1 MFARWDL
8 VPLILA
14 KARIRRTDSGPSHN
28 RPKVTAQLRVE
39 KGRERH
45 DKATSR
51 GRPPCCLQPAPESP
65 TSPSQKSRRSLPH
78 GPFPSK
84 YSTVPQSAPSAQPGQ
99 LYPRCSISVVF
110 FLCPLFRHF
119 HFCLPSACV
128 RSHPVTFN
136 LSPGARRPP
145 PPPVTRAVVRPVI
158 SIGHNYHILLCIISA
173 EEAQLLFAR
182 ASIRQLPPVTCF
194 FSFVF

>member
-39 KGRERH
+39 KGRGRH

-110 FLCPLFRHF
+110 FLCPFLSSLSSFPFLFTVCPCPFAPRHIQSVPRGTTATASSG
-119 HFCLPSACV
+119 HTC
-128 RSHPVTFN
+128 
-136 LSPGARRPP
+136 RRPSGDIH
-145 PPPVTRAVVRPVI
+145 RP
-158 SIGHNYHILLCIISA
+158 
-173 EEAQLLFAR
+173 
-182 ASIRQLPPVTCF
+182 QLPYFTVHNLGRRGAITVCTRID
-194 FSFVF
+194 